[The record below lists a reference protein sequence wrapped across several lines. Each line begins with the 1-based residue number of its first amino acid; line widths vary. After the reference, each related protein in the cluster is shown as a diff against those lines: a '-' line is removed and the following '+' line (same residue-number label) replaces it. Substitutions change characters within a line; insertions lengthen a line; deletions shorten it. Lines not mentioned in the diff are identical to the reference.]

1 MVATEGMKAQSLE
14 LVQICHYT
22 LALHSDHLSTSITV
36 LGSDYWDDVDGWK
49 SADEDETQKH

>member
-1 MVATEGMKAQSLE
+1 MKAQSLE